1 MPKTASMSEHRGNL
15 KTSTASS
22 SRMTVTHGV
31 RTASGRLKRQSK
43 TLTPAQIA
51 DMKREEEARI
61 ARRISALREQQ
72 RQSDLASRDVP
83 DASGN
88 DDAWADEYVDDIMR
102 GRTAAEISH
111 AGENL
116 SEDAAAEASQS
127 LLEELRAHHRLLFAR
142 PRDNRKRTNRTQI
155 RVDAYSMQMD
165 AMADAYTLWA
175 LSTAEEGMGKLYT
188 QPEDAIVETTHRIYV
203 VDLFSAFYQEVRII
217 QGDRNVASA
226 YVRQGLVP
234 TAPHLP
240 NVAITIRALEIFRAA
255 QLRCPHLSLQ
265 SFVRALCDI
274 HAVPPRGHLTAQF
287 SIAFDVYLAICAE
300 VDRRMQVA
308 LGRDTPNWRLKNA
321 CPACLY
327 KLEGEEAIPLPF
339 LATFDGN
346 NSLKRF
352 WRREREVVQADGR
365 AIPGASKEQRDNRT
379 APGDYYI
386 PRAEVDKWAKEG
398 VEELIKGFVPG
409 SGEADEGGGCDERWQ
424 NMKDDVTARA
434 YGMYDETGFF
444 PCLCRHSFVLVVVD
458 MVKSGEL
465 AKYGFAITAH
475 LLRVL
480 GELGVGYDI
489 GCKFG
494 KMVRMHPALSS
505 LAADSNFKALVGAF
519 HGHAHNRRCQLKNL
533 STYVKGMGLEDLEE
547 CESFFFEV
555 QRLSLNNTLRHGFPP
570 TAGHH
575 DLPQARRCRRR
586 VPGGSVRTA
595 PFYTPRL
602 ANPTPVALL
611 LASKYR
617 RALKI
622 KATEP
627 LLRETMA
634 NLGVESRSV
643 FELWLEEEKKYLESL
658 SKEPVHE
665 TLQMEYYQKLVNLA
679 DHQKRLDEMQGMGL
693 PYVFDSVSSYA
704 GEAAETRRLETQRRH
719 ALEVLSRTLAAV
731 QDLEIRLGVVK
742 RWEPEDAEWIAA
754 ATMVVNRRYQ
764 RALDELEGLVVAR
777 MFELSKAHM
786 SDTGYKLRKH
796 IAKALQARSKGVRTA
811 LDRYNDAAAALSPPR
826 TQLTWEQIVEYA
838 FLADFDLLREGRQD
852 IRSEPWAQPA
862 GRLAMDRHFK
872 LLRADEEIAR
882 VNLEIQ
888 RFVTYMVDEERFLVY
903 HEERLRAEGNPGLA
917 HQVGVHRMERSRFNA
932 LHMENLVKLSKEDG
946 FTGSISPGVRVSK
959 ERRVPEVRASS
970 TDGDHPMP
978 TPLAPHVPT
987 PPLPPEERDGEEE
1000 EEEEEEAEAEVDGE
1014 ALADAF
1020 EAIVRLTNNQ
1030 PAAQA
1035 S

>member
-1 MPKTASMSEHRGNL
+1 MAKSLTMAERRSNL

-22 SRMTVTHGV
+22 SHMTVTHGV

-43 TLTPAQIA
+43 TLTSAQIA
-51 DMKREEEARI
+51 EMKREEEARI
-61 ARRISALREQQ
+61 ARRISALRQQQ
-72 RQSDLASRDVP
+72 RQSELASRDVP
-83 DASGN
+83 DPSAN
-88 DDAWADEYVDDIMR
+88 DDAWGDEYIDDIMR
-102 GRTAAEISH
+102 GRTVADISH
-111 AGENL
+111 AGEDIN
-116 SEDAAAEASQS
+116 EDAAAEASQT

-142 PRDNRKRTNRTQI
+142 PRDNRKRSNRTQI
-155 RVDAYSMQMD
+155 RR
-165 AMADAYTLWA
+165 TGW
-175 LSTAEEGMGKLYT
+175 GKLYT
-188 QPEDAIVETTHRIYV
+188 QPEDAVVETTHRIYV
-203 VDLFSAFYQEVRII
+203 VDLFAAFYQEVPII

-226 YVRQGLVP
+226 YIRQGLVP

-255 QLRCPHLSLQ
+255 QLRCPRLSLQ

-274 HAVPPRGHLTAQF
+274 HAVPPRGHLTVQF
-287 SIAFDVYLAICAE
+287 SIAFDVYLAIRAE
-300 VDRRMQVA
+300 VDGRVQAA
-308 LGRDTPNWRLKNA
+308 LGRDSPNWRLKNA

-365 AIPGASKEQRDNRT
+365 AIPGASKEQRDDRT

-386 PRAEVDKWAKEG
+386 PRAEDF
-398 VEELIKGFVPG
+398 IPG
-409 SGEADEGGGCDERWQ
+409 SEEADEGGGCDERWQ
-424 NMKDDVTARA
+424 NMKADVTARA

-505 LAADSNFKALVGAF
+505 LVADNNFKALVGAF

-547 CESFFFEV
+547 CESFFSRSNALASTTRYATAFHRQQAITTYLKHV
-555 QRLSLNNTLRHGFPP
+555 DTADAYQGLS
-570 TAGHH
+570 
-575 DLPQARRCRRR
+575 
-586 VPGGSVRTA
+586 
-595 PFYTPRL
+595 
-602 ANPTPVALL
+602 LL
-611 LASKYR
+611 LAAKYR

-634 NLGVESRSV
+634 NLGVESR
-643 FELWLEEEKKYLESL
+643 K
-658 SKEPVHE
+658 PMHE

-693 PYVFDSVSSYA
+693 PYVFDGVSSYA

-719 ALEVLSRTLAAV
+719 ALEVLSKTLAAV

-754 ATMVVNRRYQ
+754 ATMVVSRRYQ

-777 MFELSKAHM
+777 MFKLSKAHM

-862 GRLAMDRHFK
+862 GRLAMDQHFK

-882 VNLEIQ
+882 LNLEIP
-888 RFVTYMVDEERFLVY
+888 RFVTYMMDEERFLVY
-903 HEERLRAEGNPGLA
+903 HEKRLRAEGNPGLA
-917 HQVGVHRMERSRFNA
+917 HQVGVHRIERSRFNA
-932 LHMENLVKLSKEDG
+932 LHMENLVKLSKEEG
-946 FTGSISPGVRVSK
+946 FTGSISPGVSVSK
-959 ERRVPEVRASS
+959 ERRVPDARAAS
-970 TDGDHPMP
+970 TDGDDPMP
-978 TPLAPHVPT
+978 PSLIDLCFLSCADAAAA
-987 PPLPPEERDGEEE
+987 RGGEM
-1000 EEEEEEAEAEVDGE
+1000 VRRRGRRRRRQRSMGE

-1020 EAIVRLTNNQ
+1020 EAIVRLTNDQ
-1030 PAAQA
+1030 PAAQG
-1035 S
+1035 SQP

>member
-1 MPKTASMSEHRGNL
+1 MAERRGNL

-22 SRMTVTHGV
+22 PRMTVTHGV
-31 RTASGRLKRQSK
+31 RTGHGRLKRQSK
-43 TLTPAQIA
+43 TLKPAEIA
-51 DMKREEEARI
+51 GMKREEEARI

-72 RQSDLASRDVP
+72 RQSASRDVP
-83 DASGN
+83 DPYDDG
-88 DDAWADEYVDDIMR
+88 DAWGGEYVDDILR
-102 GRTAAEISH
+102 GRTTADISH
-111 AGENL
+111 AGEDL
-116 SEDAAAEASQS
+116 SEDAAADASQN

-155 RVDAYSMQMD
+155 RVNAFAMQMN
-165 AMADAYTLWA
+165 AMADAYALWA
-175 LSTAEEGMGKLYT
+175 LDAAEEGMGKLYA
-188 QPEDAIVETTHRIYV
+188 QPQDAIVEATHKIYV
-203 VDLFSAFYQEVRII
+203 VDLFSALYQEVPII

-226 YVRQGLVP
+226 YVRQGLIP

-240 NVAITIRALEIFRAA
+240 NVAITIRALEIFRTA
-255 QLRCPHLSLQ
+255 QLRCPRLSLQ

-274 HAVPPRGHLTAQF
+274 HAVPPRGHLTVQF
-287 SIAFDVYLAICAE
+287 SIAFDVYLAIRAE
-300 VDRRMQVA
+300 VDGRVQAA
-308 LGRDTPNWRLKNA
+308 LGRDSPNWRLKNA

-365 AIPGASKEQRDNRT
+365 AIPGASKEQRDDRT

-398 VEELIKGFVPG
+398 MEDLMKDFIPG
-409 SGEADEGGGCDERWQ
+409 SEEADEGGGCDERWQ
-424 NMKDDVTARA
+424 NMKADVTARA

-505 LAADSNFKALVGAF
+505 LVADNNFKALVGAF

-547 CESFFFEV
+547 CESFFS
-555 QRLSLNNTLRHGFPP
+555 RSNALASTTRYA
-570 TAGHH
+570 TAFHRQ
-575 DLPQARRCRRR
+575 QAITTYLKH
-586 VPGGSVRTA
+586 VDTA
-595 PFYTPRL
+595 DAYQGALL
-602 ANPTPVALL
+602 ANLTSVALL
-611 LASKYR
+611 LAAKYR

-643 FELWLEEEKKYLESL
+643 FELWLGEEKE
-658 SKEPVHE
+658 
-665 TLQMEYYQKLVNLA
+665 MEYYQKLVNLA

-693 PYVFDSVSSYA
+693 PYVFDGVSSYA

-719 ALEVLSRTLAAV
+719 ALEVLSKTLAAV

-754 ATMVVNRRYQ
+754 ATMVVSRRYQ

-777 MFELSKAHM
+777 MFKLSKAHM

-862 GRLAMDRHFK
+862 GRLAMDQHFK

-882 VNLEIQ
+882 LNLEIP
-888 RFVTYMVDEERFLVY
+888 RFVTYMMDEERFLVY
-903 HEERLRAEGNPGLA
+903 HEKRLRAEGEPGAGASGRGAPDRAEPLQCTPHGESSSA
-917 HQVGVHRMERSRFNA
+917 RSAGYRTHELHPPME
-932 LHMENLVKLSKEDG
+932 
-946 FTGSISPGVRVSK
+946 TIPC
-959 ERRVPEVRASS
+959 
-970 TDGDHPMP
+970 
-978 TPLAPHVPT
+978 
-987 PPLPPEERDGEEE
+987 PLPHRPLLPLLRRRRRRQRGEMVRRRGEEE
-1000 EEEEEEAEAEVDGE
+1000 EEAEVDGE

-1020 EAIVRLTNNQ
+1020 EAIVRLTNDQ
-1030 PAAQA
+1030 PAAQG
-1035 S
+1035 SQP